1 MKSTVGVIVIVAVI
15 AALVMSSFLGSGLS
29 SSKTDAPAGT
39 ALAAEPDAKAEPAAE
54 KAKAAKPETQGQK
67 YGYFIGMQIGSQ
79 MKQDKLE
86 VDPEYLSQGIKDAMT
101 GSEPLLT
108 EDELK
113 DVMASLQ
120 KDMATKRD
128 QAGAA
133 NKEAAEKNKKESADF
148 MAENAKKEGV
158 KTTESGLQYKMLKEG
173 DGPSPKATD
182 TVTVNYRGTLT
193 DGTEFD
199 SSYKRNEPTSFPLN
213 GVIRGWTEGLQLMK
227 VGGKMQLWVPPDL
240 GYGERGPGGPN
251 KVLIFE
257 IELLSIGEKAE
268 TK

>member
-15 AALVMSSFLGSGLS
+15 AALVMSSFLGEVMSPG
-29 SSKTDAPAGT
+29 KADEQGV

-113 DVMASLQ
+113 DMA
-120 KDMATKRD
+120 AKRD